1 MTNPQDVVS
10 MKGPEVMAAPTNIT
24 VYQEG
29 KTILPDVK
37 VGVGF
42 SGINM
47 MAVGQTAAK
56 VAGDVYTTYQNGQ
69 FADKERLLQQEKTD
83 LADKLEIFAYRNQWG
98 KAEEEKAAHQKRV
111 DNILGW
117 SSDSQDGGEMAKRLN
132 TYARSITA
140 DYSSKV
146 AVGSMREKD
155 NVENQ
160 HLDILGANFERVIK
174 ESKTPKERDSLLDG
188 QAKFAALELAKL
200 GIKKDESGNPIV
212 NAESL
217 LGHSEVERAR
227 ILKLENMRQSS
238 VENKSLFRAKDKAAA
253 EKSSIDIARGQLT
266 AASSALSVTIDARKN
281 ADEID
286 KAEILAGRVHHPSF
300 LEERNKGVSQNKQ
313 AENTLHAIV
322 NKALLENGLEVKD
335 YIVDGKLDFALATD
349 HLASRLPGDDN
360 SREYLKQINDLAGK
374 IQEFKQTHDA
384 PLYANLAAAEK
395 AQYTEQQR
403 VIGNLVQANEVT
415 MAKIDASAIP
425 DSAKQQQRI
434 NAMARLE
441 NGIKQTFD
449 YLIPKPPTPTSNLF
463 GKAVSNLEDQENYF
477 LEVSGI
483 PGIELNA
490 MANAKGLIDARFTKA
505 PAYVQASFAVAF
517 DAFNKQQEK
526 FFGDGGVS
534 GASKSAAKKQ
544 AQDESAW
551 KVVETGASDGTMT
564 NVTPEVARNAAVA
577 RVIAGGLNPSLEVQ
591 DIIPALKALREKAP
605 DEPKIPKGALLMT
618 FPALMSQMAVQGDPS
633 TEEGRLLNQTKQ
645 EFMNALDEYSDT
657 NWAIAANGNNA
668 SNAKV
673 EMPDEVIESMV
684 AILTNSSGD
693 RQSANL
699 DIPAIGTM
707 MLSFNPAQ
715 RRDLISTLQNNSEFN
730 NDPTYTGWVDNLE
743 AINIGYEGGPI
754 PGFIKGLQLKVP
766 SQQTLDENRAIKLAA
781 KNITS
786 AVLDDKALTNS
797 LVETRAANDTLTKMQ
812 GSLSDFSTSIS
823 IPGMTTDT
831 PFEWGTMTASS
842 QKAVAAT
849 FASELTRQAI
859 RDQKE
864 PSGILADDAAKAK
877 LYRKVN
883 ETLSKQYSA
892 QLGTDGKYYL
902 GAPQPLTATKRE
914 ITAVP
919 LSFTGKASSSVNL
932 ESNRLEVFG
941 RSVSTNTDTV
951 TKSPVAVRSQWAVVP
966 AADQD
971 DPRIAAVWKANPTL
985 AAVASQVDRNRFP
998 SFADGNPATDGVDIM
1013 KAALGEGTTNADIM
1027 AAHAAIASFK
1037 FSSSISKADTLIGVA
1052 ALAASARKAFS
1063 GEGSPRYHV
1072 VFENSDSNVGQG
1084 SAKSMVLKDRDGNP
1098 VSHMQLGSVS
1108 VDSGVGD
1115 RISYAGYD
1123 DKRIQELMYSENRT
1137 DQSTRDGLTGGH
1149 DVVMKFFNDNPDRDT
1164 ITLKRRVIAK
1174 GQRGQ
1179 QLGPIDRVH
1188 AWVNDT
1194 LNPEQSFIYTRQ
1206 TDDNGKTFMNIDDRS
1221 RTLVRA
1227 SNSWRWADL
1236 NTPSTNE
1243 ANKRTTASNL
1253 VRNREAVRL
1262 AGQTA
1267 AQKMAE
1273 ERGIDL
1279 SEIQPRDTQ
1288 GGLER
1293 WMMGETVDPTL
1304 PPDPAITEQL
1314 RREKQTPAQ
1323 RYADDTG
1330 QTTVADFEARR
1341 ARMTQAQRDV
1351 VDRGG

>member
-10 MKGPEVMAAPTNIT
+10 MKGPEVMATPTNIT

-160 HLDILGANFERVIK
+160 NLDILGANFERVIK
-174 ESKTPKERDSLLDG
+174 ESKTPVERDSLLDG
-188 QAKFAALELAKL
+188 QATFATLELAKL
-200 GIKKDESGNPIV
+200 GIKNDESGNPMV
-212 NAESL
+212 NTESL

-238 VENKSLFRAKDKAAA
+238 VENKALFRAKDKAAA

-266 AASSALSVTIDARKN
+266 AAASALSVAIDARKN

-286 KAEILAGRVHHPSF
+286 KAEIAAGRGHHPSF
-300 LEERNKGVSQNKQ
+300 LEERNKGVAQNKQ
-313 AENTLHAIV
+313 ADNTLHAIV
-322 NKALLENGLEVKD
+322 TKALKENGLEVKD
-335 YIVDGKLDFALATD
+335 YIVDGKLDIPLATS
-349 HLASRLPGDDN
+349 HLSSRLPGDEN
-360 SREYLKQINDLAGK
+360 SREYIKQINDLAGK
-374 IQEFKQTHDA
+374 VQEFKQTHDG
-384 PLYANLAAAEK
+384 PLFANLAASEK

-403 VIGNLVQANEVT
+403 VIGNLVITNEVE
-415 MAKIDASAIP
+415 MKRIDASGETDAV
-425 DSAKQQQRI
+425 KQHLKI

-449 YLIPKPPTPTSNLF
+449 YLIPKPPTPTSNLL

-490 MANAKGLIDARFTKA
+490 MRNSHGLIDARFTKA

-526 FFGDGGVS
+526 FFGEGGVS

-564 NVTPEVARNAAVA
+564 NVTPEAARNAAVA
-577 RVIAGGLNPSLEVQ
+577 RVIAGGLNPALEVQ
-591 DIIPALKALREKAP
+591 DIIPALKALRDKNP
-605 DEPKIPKGALLMT
+605 DEPKIPMGALLMT
-618 FPALMSQMAVQGDPS
+618 FPALMSQMAVKGDPS
-633 TEEGRLLNQTKQ
+633 TAEGRRLDQIKQ
-645 EFMNALDEYSDT
+645 EFIDGLMEHSDP

-668 SNAKV
+668 SNAQV

-684 AILTNSSGD
+684 AILTNSSGE
-693 RQSANL
+693 RQTSNL
-699 DIPAIGTM
+699 DIPAMGTM

-743 AINIGYEGGPI
+743 AINIGYEGGSI
-754 PGFIKGLQLKVP
+754 PGFIKGFKPKVP
-766 SQQTLDENRAIKLAA
+766 SLQTLEENRAIKLAA
-781 KNITS
+781 KNITR
-786 AVLDDKALTNS
+786 AALDDRGLTGS

-812 GSLSDFSTSIS
+812 GSLSDFSPSIS

-902 GAPQPLTATKRE
+902 GAPQPLTATQRE

-919 LSFTGKASSSVNL
+919 LSFTGKASASVNL

-941 RSVSTNTDTV
+941 RSVSTNTDTI
-951 TKSPVAVRSQWAVVP
+951 TKSPMAVRSQWTVVP

-1037 FSSSISKADTLIGVA
+1037 FSSSTSKADTLIGVA
-1052 ALAASARKAFS
+1052 ELAASARKAFS

-1072 VFENSDSNVGQG
+1072 VFENSDSNVGLG

-1098 VSHMQLGSVS
+1098 VSHMQLGIVS

-1123 DKRIQELMYSENRT
+1123 DKRIQELMYSEHRS
-1137 DQSTRDGLTGGH
+1137 DQSQRDGLTGGH
-1149 DVVMKFFNDNPDRDT
+1149 DVALKYFNDNPNRDT
-1164 ITLKRRVIAK
+1164 ITLKRRVVKK
-1174 GQRGQ
+1174 GERGV

-1188 AWVNDT
+1188 TWVNDT
-1194 LNPEQSFIYTRQ
+1194 LNPEQSFTYTRQ
-1206 TDDNGKTFMNIDDRS
+1206 TDEDGKTFMNIDDRS
-1221 RTLVRA
+1221 RTLLRA
-1227 SNSWRWADL
+1227 SNVWRWADL

-1243 ANKRTTASNL
+1243 ANKRTTASNF
-1253 VRNREAVRL
+1253 VKNREAVRR
-1262 AGQTA
+1262 AGLTE
-1267 AQKMAE
+1267 AE
-1273 ERGIDL
+1273 LLSEDSGIDL
-1279 SEIQPRDTQ
+1279 SDIQPRDMM
-1288 GGLER
+1288 GGVER

-1314 RREKQTPAQ
+1314 RRAK
-1323 RYADDTG
+1323 
-1330 QTTVADFEARR
+1330 
-1341 ARMTQAQRDV
+1341 MTQAQRDAE
-1351 VDRGG
+1351 DQGG

>member
-10 MKGPEVMAAPTNIT
+10 MKGPEVMATPTNIT

-83 LADKLEIFAYRNQWG
+83 LADKLEIFAYRNDW
-98 KAEEEKAAHQKRV
+98 KSAEAEKASHQKRV

-174 ESKTPKERDSLLDG
+174 ESKTPVERDSLLDG
-188 QAKFAALELAKL
+188 QAQFATLELARL

-217 LGHSEVERAR
+217 LGHSEIERAR

-238 VENKSLFRAKDKAAA
+238 VENKALFRAKDKAAA
-253 EKSSIDIARGQLT
+253 EKSSIDIARGQL
-266 AASSALSVTIDARKN
+266 AASSSALDTAIDARKN

-286 KAEILAGRVHHPSF
+286 KAAIAAGRVHHPSF
-300 LEERNKGVSQNKQ
+300 LEERNKGVAQNKQ

-322 NKALLENGLEVKD
+322 KKALKENGLEVKD
-335 YIVDGKLDFALATD
+335 YIVDGKLNIPLATL
-349 HLASRLPGDDN
+349 HLSARLPGDDN
-360 SREYLKQINDLAGK
+360 SREYTKQINDLDRK
-374 IQEFKQTHDA
+374 IQEFKQTYDA
-384 PLYANLAAAEK
+384 PLHANLAASEK

-403 VIGNLVQANEVT
+403 VINNLVTTNEVT
-415 MAKIDASAIP
+415 MEKIDASAIP

-434 NAMARLE
+434 YAMARLE

-449 YLIPKPPTPTSNLF
+449 YLIPKPPTPSYKIL
-463 GKAVSNLEDQENYF
+463 GKNTGINLEDYNNYF
-477 LEVSGI
+477 LEASHV

-490 MANAKGLIDARFTKA
+490 MRNSHGLIDARYTKA
-505 PAYVQASFAVAF
+505 PAYVQASIEVAF
-517 DAFNKQQEK
+517 DAFNNQQKK
-526 FFGDGGVS
+526 FFGEGGVS
-534 GASKSAAKKQ
+534 GAAKSAAKKQ
-544 AQDESAW
+544 EQDASAW

-564 NVTPEVARNAAVA
+564 NVTPEAARNAAVA
-577 RVIAGGLNPSLEVQ
+577 RVIQGGLSPSLDVQ
-591 DIIPALKALREKAP
+591 DIIPALKALRDKNP
-605 DEPKIPKGALLMT
+605 DEPKIPMGALLMT
-618 FPALMSQMAVQGDPS
+618 FPALMSQVAVKGDDS
-633 TEEGRLLNQTKQ
+633 TPEGRLLNQTKQ
-645 EFMNALDEYSDT
+645 EFIDGLIEHSDP

-693 RQSANL
+693 RQTSNL
-699 DIPAIGTM
+699 DIPAMGTM

-743 AINIGYEGGPI
+743 AINIGYEGGSI
-754 PGFIKGLQLKVP
+754 PGFIKGFKPKVP
-766 SQQTLDENRAIKLAA
+766 SLQTLEENRAIKLAA
-781 KNITS
+781 KNITR
-786 AVLDDKALTNS
+786 AALDDRGLTGS

-902 GAPQPLTATKRE
+902 GAPQPLTATQRE

-919 LSFTGKASSSVNL
+919 LSFTGKASASVNL

-941 RSVSTNTDTV
+941 RSVSTNTDTI
-951 TKSPVAVRSQWAVVP
+951 TKSPMAVRSQWTVVP

-1037 FSSSISKADTLIGVA
+1037 FSSSTSKADTLIGVA
-1052 ALAASARKAFS
+1052 ELAASARKAFS

-1072 VFENSDSNVGQG
+1072 VFENSDSNVGLG

-1098 VSHMQLGSVS
+1098 VSHMQLGRVS

-1123 DKRIQELMYSENRT
+1123 DKRIQELMYSEHRS
-1137 DQSTRDGLTGGH
+1137 DQSQRDGLTGGH
-1149 DVVMKFFNDNPDRDT
+1149 DVALKYFNDNPNRDT
-1164 ITLKRRVIAK
+1164 ITLKRRVVKK
-1174 GQRGQ
+1174 GERGV

-1188 AWVNDT
+1188 TGVNDT
-1194 LNPEQSFIYTRQ
+1194 LNPEQSFTYTRQ
-1206 TDDNGKTFMNIDDRS
+1206 TDEDGKTFMNIDDRS
-1221 RTLVRA
+1221 RTLLRA
-1227 SNSWRWADL
+1227 SNVWRWADL

-1243 ANKRTTASNL
+1243 ANKRTTASNF
-1253 VRNREAVRL
+1253 VKNREAVRR
-1262 AGQTA
+1262 AGLTE
-1267 AQKMAE
+1267 AE
-1273 ERGIDL
+1273 LLSEDSGIDL
-1279 SEIQPRDTQ
+1279 SDIQPRDMM
-1288 GGLER
+1288 GGVER

-1314 RREKQTPAQ
+1314 RRAK
-1323 RYADDTG
+1323 
-1330 QTTVADFEARR
+1330 
-1341 ARMTQAQRDV
+1341 MTQAQRDAE
-1351 VDRGG
+1351 DQGG

>member
-10 MKGPEVMAAPTNIT
+10 MKGPEVMATPTNIT

-83 LADKLEIFAYRNQWG
+83 LADKLEIFAYRNDW
-98 KAEEEKAAHQKRV
+98 KSAEAEKASHQKRV

-174 ESKTPKERDSLLDG
+174 ESKTPVERDSLLDG
-188 QAKFAALELAKL
+188 QAQFATLELARL

-217 LGHSEVERAR
+217 LGHSEIERAR

-238 VENKSLFRAKDKAAA
+238 VENKALFRAKDKAAA
-253 EKSSIDIARGQLT
+253 EKSSIDIARGQL
-266 AASSALSVTIDARKN
+266 AASSSALDTAIDARKN

-286 KAEILAGRVHHPSF
+286 KAAIAAGRVHHPSF
-300 LEERNKGVSQNKQ
+300 LEERNKGVAQNKQ

-322 NKALLENGLEVKD
+322 KKALKENGLEVKD
-335 YIVDGKLDFALATD
+335 YIVDGKLNIPLATL
-349 HLASRLPGDDN
+349 HLSARLPGDDN
-360 SREYLKQINDLAGK
+360 SREYTKQINDLDRK
-374 IQEFKQTHDA
+374 IQEFKQTYDA
-384 PLYANLAAAEK
+384 PLHANLAASEK

-403 VIGNLVQANEVT
+403 VINNLVTTNEVT
-415 MAKIDASAIP
+415 MEKIDASAIP

-434 NAMARLE
+434 YAMARLE

-449 YLIPKPPTPTSNLF
+449 YLIPKPPTPSYKIL
-463 GKAVSNLEDQENYF
+463 GKNTGINLEDYNNYF
-477 LEVSGI
+477 LEASHV

-490 MANAKGLIDARFTKA
+490 MRNSHGLIDARYTKA
-505 PAYVQASFAVAF
+505 PAYVQASFEVAF
-517 DAFNKQQEK
+517 DAFNNQQKK
-526 FFGDGGVS
+526 FFGEGGVS
-534 GASKSAAKKQ
+534 GAAKSAAKKQ
-544 AQDESAW
+544 EQDASAW

-564 NVTPEVARNAAVA
+564 NVTPEAARNAAVA
-577 RVIAGGLNPSLEVQ
+577 RVIQGGLSPSLDVQ
-591 DIIPALKALREKAP
+591 DIIPALKALRDKNP
-605 DEPKIPKGALLMT
+605 DEPKIPMGALLMT
-618 FPALMSQMAVQGDPS
+618 FPALMSQVAVKGDDS
-633 TEEGRLLNQTKQ
+633 TPEGRLLNQTKQ
-645 EFMNALDEYSDT
+645 EFIDGLIEHSDP

-693 RQSANL
+693 RQTSNL
-699 DIPAIGTM
+699 DIPAMGTM

-743 AINIGYEGGPI
+743 AINIGYEGGSI
-754 PGFIKGLQLKVP
+754 PGFIKGFKPKVP
-766 SQQTLDENRAIKLAA
+766 SLQTLEENRAIKLAA
-781 KNITS
+781 KNITR
-786 AVLDDKALTNS
+786 AALDDRGLTGS

-902 GAPQPLTATKRE
+902 GAPQPLTATQRE

-919 LSFTGKASSSVNL
+919 LSFTGKASASVNL

-941 RSVSTNTDTV
+941 RSVSTNTDTI
-951 TKSPVAVRSQWAVVP
+951 TKSPMAVRSQWTVVP

-1037 FSSSISKADTLIGVA
+1037 FSSSTSKADTLIGVA
-1052 ALAASARKAFS
+1052 ELAASARKAFS

-1072 VFENSDSNVGQG
+1072 VFENSDSNVGLG

-1098 VSHMQLGSVS
+1098 VSHMQLGIVS

-1123 DKRIQELMYSENRT
+1123 DKRIQELMYSEHRS
-1137 DQSTRDGLTGGH
+1137 DQSQRDGLTGGH
-1149 DVVMKFFNDNPDRDT
+1149 DVALKYFNDNPNRDT
-1164 ITLKRRVIAK
+1164 ITLKRRVVKK
-1174 GQRGQ
+1174 GERGV

-1188 AWVNDT
+1188 TWVNDT
-1194 LNPEQSFIYTRQ
+1194 LNPEQSFTYTRQ
-1206 TDDNGKTFMNIDDRS
+1206 TDEDGKTFMNIDDRS
-1221 RTLVRA
+1221 RTLLRA
-1227 SNSWRWADL
+1227 SNVWRWADL

-1243 ANKRTTASNL
+1243 ANKRTTASNF
-1253 VRNREAVRL
+1253 VKNREAVRR
-1262 AGQTA
+1262 AGLTE
-1267 AQKMAE
+1267 AE
-1273 ERGIDL
+1273 LLSEDSGIDL
-1279 SEIQPRDTQ
+1279 SDIQPRDMM
-1288 GGLER
+1288 GGVER

-1314 RREKQTPAQ
+1314 RRAK
-1323 RYADDTG
+1323 
-1330 QTTVADFEARR
+1330 
-1341 ARMTQAQRDV
+1341 MTQAQRDAE
-1351 VDRGG
+1351 DQGG